1 MRAEQQLDH
10 AIKAIKQIIELLGRE
25 IDDLRR
31 EHEQIRR
38 ELADLK
44 TTYRDIEVRPI
55 QALPQA
61 PTLVPILGVN
71 EEADTSAT
79 CPVDAV
85 AAMVRRT
92 LESIPIGTTVTF
104 ATNSLGISLLAGA
117 PVLRGT
123 DAYRE
128 VEHWHVVR
136 RVTRRSDCAA
146 KTLSRDGTAP
156 RF

>member
-1 MRAEQQLDH
+1 MIQ
-10 AIKAIKQIIELLGRE
+10 LLGRE

-31 EHEQIRR
+31 EHEQTRR

-79 CPVDAV
+79 CPVEVVPLAFAR
-85 AAMVRRT
+85 AAGARCKNGPDVRSGPNSSPSQCRT
-92 LESIPIGTTVTF
+92 SR
-104 ATNSLGISLLAGA
+104 TNSL
-117 PVLRGT
+117 
-123 DAYRE
+123 
-128 VEHWHVVR
+128 
-136 RVTRRSDCAA
+136 
-146 KTLSRDGTAP
+146 
-156 RF
+156 